1 MTTGQASVH
10 NKHYESARIFPSDI
24 SKPSLGLD
32 LRFEQTY
39 LKSIA
44 PHVRLTTPA
53 SDEKRGY
60 LAAQRL
66 DIKWGGV
73 IWVTTRD
80 QVFAPMFQGMIWG
93 TLSPWVQYF
102 RGGDSAKKG
111 RTSRTGA
118 AIAKLRSWL
127 SSIIPTT
134 PTTSFR
140 TK

>member
-10 NKHYESARIFPSDI
+10 NKYYESARILPSDI

-53 SDEKRGY
+53 SDEKHGY
-60 LAAQRL
+60 LACPEAQRL
-66 DIKWGGV
+66 DIEWGRV

-80 QVFAPMFQGMIWG
+80 QVFAPMFQGMIWRV
-93 TLSPWVQYF
+93 LPPFVC
-102 RGGDSAKKG
+102 
-111 RTSRTGA
+111 SRSN
-118 AIAKLRSWL
+118 L
-127 SSIIPTT
+127 
-134 PTTSFR
+134 
-140 TK
+140 